1 MIWNYKITCY
11 TMILY
16 WGSTKNLCAVTIENE
31 ITLQVWKTCHV
42 ETWHFTWW
50 HVQVECV
57 DILVAFCSNI
67 LLTPNLLA
75 HIFTSNGYA
84 LWSAFVTR
92 SHRAQES
99 ELAGLT
105 SLHGGTLPCFFQT
118 THCVFSPMSTAV
130 TFVTYITQRRICPSL
145 FTDFQCSA
153 LYHPEFIV
161 RNDEIQWLPRTWVCR
176 AFQRSILP
184 DGSGAANCPIELGFI
199 TPQKQI

>member
-50 HVQVECV
+50 HVQVEYV

-105 SLHGGTLPCFFQT
+105 SLHGGTLPCFSRQHIASFLQCRQQWHLYIYHT
-118 THCVFSPMSTAV
+118 TQDLPIALHRLPMLRTVSPRIHRA
-130 TFVTYITQRRICPSL
+130 QRWNTVATPNVGLPSFPTL
-145 FTDFQCSA
+145 HFA
-153 LYHPEFIV
+153 
-161 RNDEIQWLPRTWVCR
+161 RRQWCCQLPNWAR
-176 AFQRSILP
+176 
-184 DGSGAANCPIELGFI
+184 FI